1 MLVGAGGLLK
11 YIGTCEGVEKSP
23 FRKKHQ
29 TAVRSYLL
37 CCIVNSGYE
46 FVPGVS
52 GISVFWN
59 ERLCIKFSKCCARME
74 KECRNIGKLVAYMA
88 EHPKEMKLGRHGLFY
103 QTDETIDLE
112 PAEQIQA
119 FFTDAKSTGV
129 RRSKL
134 LELK

>member
-1 MLVGAGGLLK
+1 
-11 YIGTCEGVEKSP
+11 
-23 FRKKHQ
+23 
-29 TAVRSYLL
+29 
-37 CCIVNSGYE
+37 
-46 FVPGVS
+46 
-52 GISVFWN
+52 
-59 ERLCIKFSKCCARME
+59 ME